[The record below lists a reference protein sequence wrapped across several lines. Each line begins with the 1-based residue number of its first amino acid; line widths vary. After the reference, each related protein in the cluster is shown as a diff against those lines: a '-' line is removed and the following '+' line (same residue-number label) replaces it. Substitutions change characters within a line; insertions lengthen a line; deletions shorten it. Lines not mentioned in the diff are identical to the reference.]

1 MNIREIELFKG
12 IDFDVMNKIANICS
26 EESYSK
32 GIVLFNNGDK
42 AEALYILIEG
52 AVHLEI
58 KNGGSITYRMNGPG
72 EIFGWSSMFESGRY
86 TASGICATD
95 LKVIKIQRDKI
106 NRIFSEHPDAGMKI
120 LRRLGTVF
128 STRLSNAYRDLLSAR
143 SADYGPAVWMNDD
156 AMTSLPEKPFFE
168 VPDNWHAHV

>member
-1 MNIREIELFKG
+1 MVLDFWFKVFALS
-12 IDFDVMNKIANICS
+12 DFQV
-26 EESYSK
+26 
-32 GIVLFNNGDK
+32 
-42 AEALYILIEG
+42 YILIEG
-52 AVHLEI
+52 TAHLEI
-58 KNGGSITYRMNGPG
+58 RNGGSITYRMNGPG

-106 NRIFSEHPDAGMKI
+106 NKIFSEHPDAGIKI

-143 SADYGPAVWMNDD
+143 SADSGPSVWMNDD
-156 AMTSLPEKPFFE
+156 VITSLPVKPFFE
-168 VPDNWHAHV
+168 LPDSWHAHV

>member
-12 IDFDVMNKIANICS
+12 IDYDVMNKIAKICS

-32 GIVLFNNGDK
+32 GIVLFRDGDK

-52 AVHLEI
+52 TVHLEV
-58 KNGGSITYRMNGPG
+58 KNGGVLTYRMNEPG
-72 EIFGWSSMFESGRY
+72 AIFGWSSMFESGQY

-106 NRIFSEHPDAGMKI
+106 NKIFSEHPDAGMKI

-143 SADYGPAVWMNDD
+143 SADSVPSVWMHENVIVNPP
-156 AMTSLPEKPFFE
+156 AEPFFE
-168 VPDNWHAHV
+168 APENWHAHF